1 MLEWMAWTP
10 VTAWFFG
17 SIATL
22 LLAMT
27 VLQVVY
33 PTVARAGWLGIT
45 TTRGDRIFIS
55 LLAIGWINILW
66 IVFSN
71 TSQWFALGLGL
82 VVAAVIS
89 TRG

>member
-10 VTAWFFG
+10 LTAWFFT
-17 SIATL
+17 AVAL
-22 LLAMT
+22 LLVVMT
-27 VLQVVY
+27 VLQVAS
-33 PTVARAGWLGIT
+33 PTVARAGWLGIS

-55 LLAIGWINILW
+55 LLTIGWINILW

-82 VVAAVIS
+82 VVAAIIL